1 MASGGPNLT
10 VAERYAGALFDLAR
24 ESDFVE
30 SIEHALDKFAGL
42 LRDSDD
48 LRRFVLSP
56 MFSTADQEQGLSAIL
71 KSIGITGLARDFL
84 RMLARIWR
92 LFAVENVI
100 KTYKSLYAKARGEVE
115 AEVISAV
122 PLTDAQTQDL
132 TDTLRQKLGKTPKLI
147 ATVDPKLLG
156 GTHRS
161 VSDSQTDSTFPYE
174 NKPEEPRKGYEK
186 RPADGA
192 YGNPS
197 VRNLLDFAG
206 ADKEF
211 WAGTRS
217 LQDWNRRRR
226 WVTASR
232 AFTVSIMCKPAKWSS
247 SRAASAG
254 WL

>member
-1 MASGGPNLT
+1 MRFGGFLTVGENVLASGGPEST

-24 ESDFVE
+24 ESNSLE
-30 SIEHALDKFAGL
+30 SIEHALDKFLGL

-84 RMLARIWR
+84 LVLAKNRR

-100 KTYKSLYAKARGEVE
+100 KAYKSLCAKGRGEVE

-147 ATVDPKLLG
+147 AMVDPKLLG
-156 GTHRS
+156 GLIIR
-161 VSDSQTDSTFPYE
+161 VGSQMIDTSLRTKLK
-174 NKPEEPRKGYEK
+174 NLEK
-186 RPADGA
+186 
-192 YGNPS
+192 
-197 VRNLLDFAG
+197 VM
-206 ADKEF
+206 KE
-211 WAGTRS
+211 
-217 LQDWNRRRR
+217 
-226 WVTASR
+226 AS
-232 AFTVSIMCKPAKWSS
+232 
-247 SRAASAG
+247 
-254 WL
+254 

>member
-1 MASGGPNLT
+1 MASGGPEST

-24 ESDFVE
+24 ESNSVE
-30 SIEHALDKFAGL
+30 SIEHALDKFVGL

-84 RMLARIWR
+84 LVLAKNWR

-100 KTYKSLYAKARGEVE
+100 KTYKSLCAKARGEVE

-132 TDTLRQKLGKTPKLI
+132 TDTLRQQLGKTPKLI

-156 GTHRS
+156 GLIIR
-161 VSDSQTDSTFPYE
+161 VGSQMIDTSLRTKLK
-174 NKPEEPRKGYEK
+174 NLEK
-186 RPADGA
+186 
-192 YGNPS
+192 
-197 VRNLLDFAG
+197 VM
-206 ADKEF
+206 KE
-211 WAGTRS
+211 
-217 LQDWNRRRR
+217 
-226 WVTASR
+226 AS
-232 AFTVSIMCKPAKWSS
+232 
-247 SRAASAG
+247 
-254 WL
+254 